1 MISSDIAHAE
11 ILMDTMAKSLPQPI
25 FTREGFCGI
34 AVLRHVLKN
43 GF

>member
-34 AVLRHVLKN
+34 AILQHVLIDD
-43 GF
+43 F